1 MDEQKKH
8 KFQKVHRTDK
18 IWWVHTEGCIG
29 ELKIS
34 FDKKTIINLWT
45 DYHRLSPEQKEMFE
59 CDRCKGEAALI
70 SGVLAYGGPYP
81 AQGLRGETKV

>member
-1 MDEQKKH
+1 MCCAAMDEPQKI

-45 DYHRLSPEQKEMFE
+45 DYHRLSPEQKEMFDKE
-59 CDRCKGEAALI
+59 NPFWADFFGDERM
-70 SGVLAYGGPYP
+70 S
-81 AQGLRGETKV
+81 